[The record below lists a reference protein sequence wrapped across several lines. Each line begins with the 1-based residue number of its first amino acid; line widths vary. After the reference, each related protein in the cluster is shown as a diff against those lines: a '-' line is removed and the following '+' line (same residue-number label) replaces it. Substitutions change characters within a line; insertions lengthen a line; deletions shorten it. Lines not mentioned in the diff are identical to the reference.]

1 VKVIS
6 DVGEQVQEGITEP
19 FTVNDRR
26 GEGKE
31 AGPF

>member
-6 DVGEQVQEGITEP
+6 GEQVQEGITEP